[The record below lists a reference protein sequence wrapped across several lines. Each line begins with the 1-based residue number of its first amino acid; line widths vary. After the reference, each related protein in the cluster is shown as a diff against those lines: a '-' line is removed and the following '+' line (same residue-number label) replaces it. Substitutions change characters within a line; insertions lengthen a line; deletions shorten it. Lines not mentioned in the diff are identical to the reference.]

1 VDVTVE
7 LPIVNI
13 NGLAILHAGVSASI
27 SPNVL
32 LDISGIRKLV
42 IVSVS
47 LRHVLLDSSKAP
59 SRVNASKDA
68 FKVRCVFREK
78 SGIRISASACVRRYK
93 SVLTLS
99 LGTRITV
106 NAHNHANL

>member
-7 LPIVNI
+7 LRIVNI
-13 NGLAILHAGVSASI
+13 NGLAIPHVDVSANI

-59 SRVNASKDA
+59 SHVSASRDA

-78 SGIRISASACVRRYK
+78 SGIRTSASVCARRFKY
-93 SVLTLS
+93 VLPLS